1 MSFQT
6 KFTFMW
12 TRTSRRSPPLY
23 AKTLMK
29 NMRRER
35 VSLTPL
41 QGQTG
46 LLYPQLPP
54 LVFKIAIVVYGTPP
68 HEHEKPPL
76 GWSAGTL
83 RSKFQARP
91 EGVVP

>member
-35 VSLTPL
+35 VSLDPL
-41 QGQTG
+41 LGQTG
-46 LLYPQLPP
+46 LLYPQAGAFVLEIPIF
-54 LVFKIAIVVYGTPP
+54 VNKSKSS
-68 HEHEKPPL
+68 EHEKPSGNEKSP
-76 GWSAGTL
+76 GG
-83 RSKFQARP
+83 
-91 EGVVP
+91 

>member
-35 VSLTPL
+35 VSLDPPK
-41 QGQTG
+41 GQTG
-46 LLYPQLPP
+46 PLYPQARAFVLEIPIF
-54 LVFKIAIVVYGTPP
+54 VNESKSS
-68 HEHEKPPL
+68 EHEKPPPGGAQRL
-76 GWSAGTL
+76 
-83 RSKFQARP
+83 
-91 EGVVP
+91 

>member
-35 VSLTPL
+35 VSLDPL
-41 QGQTG
+41 VGQTG
-46 LLYPQLPP
+46 PLYPQARAFVLEIPI
-54 LVFKIAIVVYGTPP
+54 FVYGTPP
-68 HEHEKPPL
+68 HAHEKLPL
-76 GWSAGTL
+76 GNEKSPG
-83 RSKFQARP
+83 
-91 EGVVP
+91 G

>member
-35 VSLTPL
+35 VALDPPW
-41 QGQTG
+41 GQTG
-46 LLYPQLPP
+46 PLYPQAGAFVLEIQIF
-54 LVFKIAIVVYGTPP
+54 VNERRDFV
-68 HEHEKPPL
+68 HEKPPPGGAKRL
-76 GWSAGTL
+76 
-83 RSKFQARP
+83 
-91 EGVVP
+91 